1 MNVEIDI
8 SNVILETER
17 LILRAWKI
25 TDLDDFFEYSS
36 INGQVK
42 KQVGNTIKVKMKV
55 QKYLKCLQMR
65 KKFLLLF

>member
-25 TDLDDFFEYSS
+25 TDLDDFLS
-36 INGQVK
+36 
-42 KQVGNTIKVKMKV
+42 M
-55 QKYLKCLQMR
+55 
-65 KKFLLLF
+65 LL